1 MKIDDFLINGEFSI
15 RDALSKIDKNSY
27 GIIFAQKP
35 SGEVYGLATD
45 GDIRRSLLSGLELD
59 SQLSECLNKD
69 FYWEHADASRET
81 LIKKLDHQIRVIPLL
96 DVDMKLVG
104 VITKENLP
112 EIEERPVYARSQ
124 SPVRISFGGGG
135 SDLTHYFSDGIGAV
149 INATIS
155 FYSHATLHVRG
166 DSQIIINSL
175 DLNDTLKVDNLQE
188 LLKAPGNFGLIQAVI
203 KTVNP
208 EYGFELDLHS
218 DFPMSSGLG
227 GSAVVAATILGCF
240 NQFRKDQW
248 SLHELSE
255 LAYQAER
262 LHQGVEGGW
271 QDQYATIF
279 GGFNFI
285 EFQMDQNVVYP
296 LRIPSDNLSEL
307 EESLVLCN
315 TGIKHDS
322 GNIHK
327 DQRNQMKQKD
337 MQALVQKNVELCYKI
352 RNQLLRGSLLEF
364 GASLND
370 AWQLKRRLS
379 AEISNEHLDNI
390 YTNAITNGA
399 IGGKLLGAGGG
410 GFFLFFV
417 PPSKKH
423 HLLSHLTSAGL
434 DVKPFKFES
443 EGLKSWKVRV

>member
-1 MKIDDFLINGEFSI
+1 MKIDSFLIDSSASI
-15 RDALSKIDKNSY
+15 KEALAKIDQNSY
-27 GIIFAQKP
+27 GIIFSQKK
-35 SGEVYGLATD
+35 SGKVIGVATD
-45 GDIRRSLLSGLELD
+45 GDIRRSLIAGLGLD
-59 SQLSECLNKD
+59 DSLDHCLNTD
-69 FYWEHADASRET
+69 FYWDKQDASREA
-81 LIKKLDHQIRVIPLL
+81 LIKKLDHQIKVIPIL
-96 DVDMKLVG
+96 DNKMRLID

-112 EIEERPVYARSQ
+112 EIEERPVYARSK

-155 FYSHATLHVRG
+155 FYSHATLHIRH
-166 DSQIIINSL
+166 DSKIIINSL
-175 DLNDTLKVDNLQE
+175 DLGSTLEADNLDDCLNAKGQ
-188 LLKAPGNFGLIQAVI
+188 FGLIQAVI
-203 KTVNP
+203 KTINP
-208 EYGFELDLHS
+208 NFGFELDLNS

-227 GSAVVAATILGCF
+227 GSAVVAAAILGCF
-240 NQFRKDQW
+240 NQLRKDQW

-255 LAYQAER
+255 LAYEAER

-285 EFQMDQNVVYP
+285 EFKMDQNIVHP
-296 LRIPSDNLSEL
+296 LRIPLETLLEL

-315 TGIKHDS
+315 TKIKHDS

-327 DQRNQMKQKD
+327 DQRNQMRQSEKHQ
-337 MQALVQKNVELCYKI
+337 LVQKNVDLCYQI

-364 GASLND
+364 GKSLD
-370 AWQLKRRLS
+370 AAWQFKRELS
-379 AEISNEHLDNI
+379 SEISNKHLDKI
-390 YTNAITNGA
+390 YTNARKNGA
-399 IGGKLLGAGGG
+399 LGGKLLGAGGG

-423 HLLSHLTSAGL
+423 ILLSHLEKEGL
-434 DVKPFKFES
+434 VASPFRFES
-443 EGLKSWKVRV
+443 EGLKSWKVRL

>member
-1 MKIDDFLINGEFSI
+1 MKLDIFLIDEKSSIKEALAKIDV
-15 RDALSKIDKNSY
+15 NSH
-27 GIIFAQKP
+27 GIIFSQKR
-35 SGEVYGLATD
+35 SGEIIGVATD
-45 GDIRRSLLSGLELD
+45 GDIRRSLIAGLDLD
-59 SQLSECLNKD
+59 SQLIECINKD
-69 FYWEHADASRET
+69 FYWEHESVSRET
-81 LIKKLDHQIRVIPLL
+81 LIKKLDHNIRAIPLL
-96 DVDMKLVG
+96 DDSMKLVDI
-104 VITKENLP
+104 ITKDNLP
-112 EIEERPVYARSQ
+112 EIEERPVYARSK

-135 SDLTHYFSDGIGAV
+135 SDLTHFFSDGIGAV

-155 FYSHATLHVRG
+155 FYSHATLHIRD
-166 DSQIIINSL
+166 DSKIIINSL
-175 DLNDTLKVDNLQE
+175 DLNATLKADNLE
-188 LLKAPGNFGLIQAVI
+188 GLLKAPGDFGLIQAVI

-208 EYGFELDLHS
+208 ERGFELDLHS

-227 GSAVVAATILGCF
+227 GSAVVAAAILGCF
-240 NQFRKDQW
+240 NEFRKDEW

-262 LHQGVEGGW
+262 LHQGIEGGW

-285 EFQMDQNVVYP
+285 EFQMDQNIVYP
-296 LRIPSDNLSEL
+296 LRIPLDNLSEL

-337 MQALVQKNVELCYKI
+337 VQALVQKNVKLCYKI

-379 AEISNEHLDNI
+379 NAISNTHLDDI
-390 YTNAITNGA
+390 YTNAMSNGA

-423 HLLSHLTSAGL
+423 DLLSHLTSAGL
-434 DVKPFKFES
+434 EVKPFRFES
-443 EGLKSWKVRV
+443 EGLKSWKVRL

>member
-1 MKIDDFLINGEFSI
+1 MKLDIFLIDEKSSIKEALAKIDV
-15 RDALSKIDKNSY
+15 NSH
-27 GIIFAQKP
+27 GIIFSQKR
-35 SGEVYGLATD
+35 SGEIIGVATD
-45 GDIRRSLLSGLELD
+45 GDIRRSLIAGLDLD
-59 SQLSECLNKD
+59 SQLIECINKD
-69 FYWEHADASRET
+69 FYWEHESVSRET
-81 LIKKLDHQIRVIPLL
+81 LIKKLDHNIRAIPLL
-96 DVDMKLVG
+96 DDSMKLVDI
-104 VITKENLP
+104 ITKDNLP
-112 EIEERPVYARSQ
+112 EIEERPVYARSK

-135 SDLTHYFSDGIGAV
+135 SDLTHFFSDGIGAV

-155 FYSHATLHVRG
+155 FYSHATLHIRD
-166 DSQIIINSL
+166 DSKIIINSL
-175 DLNDTLKVDNLQE
+175 DLNATLKADNLE
-188 LLKAPGNFGLIQAVI
+188 GLLKAPGDFGLIQAVI

-208 EYGFELDLHS
+208 ERGFELDLHS

-227 GSAVVAATILGCF
+227 GSAVVAAAILGCF
-240 NQFRKDQW
+240 NEFRKDEW

-262 LHQGVEGGW
+262 LHQGIEGGW

-285 EFQMDQNVVYP
+285 EFQMDQNIVYP
-296 LRIPSDNLSEL
+296 LRIPLDNLSEL

-327 DQRNQMKQKD
+327 DQRNQMKQND
-337 MQALVQKNVELCYKI
+337 VQALVQKNVELCYKI

-364 GASLND
+364 GTSLND

-379 AEISNEHLDNI
+379 NAISNTHLDDI
-390 YTNAITNGA
+390 YTNAMSNGA

-423 HLLSHLTSAGL
+423 DLLSHLTSAGL
-434 DVKPFKFES
+434 EVKPFRFES
-443 EGLKSWKVRV
+443 EGLKSWKVRL

>member
-1 MKIDDFLINGEFSI
+1 MKIDDFLIDGEFSI

-175 DLNDTLKVDNLQE
+175 DLNDTLKADNLQE

-227 GSAVVAATILGCF
+227 GSAVVAAAILGCF

-307 EESLVLCN
+307 EESLILCN

-390 YTNAITNGA
+390 YTNAIANGA

>member
-1 MKIDDFLINGEFSI
+1 MKLDIFLIDEKSSIKEALAKIDV
-15 RDALSKIDKNSY
+15 NSH
-27 GIIFAQKP
+27 GIIFSQKR
-35 SGEVYGLATD
+35 SGEIIGVATD
-45 GDIRRSLLSGLELD
+45 GDIRRSLIAGLDLD
-59 SQLSECLNKD
+59 SQLIECINKD
-69 FYWEHADASRET
+69 FYWEHESVSRET
-81 LIKKLDHQIRVIPLL
+81 LIKKLDHNIRAIPLL
-96 DVDMKLVG
+96 DDSMKLVDI
-104 VITKENLP
+104 ITKDNLP
-112 EIEERPVYARSQ
+112 EIEERPVYARSK

-135 SDLTHYFSDGIGAV
+135 SDLTHFFSDGIGAV

-155 FYSHATLHVRG
+155 FYSHATLHIRD
-166 DSQIIINSL
+166 DSKIIINSL
-175 DLNDTLKVDNLQE
+175 DLNATLKADNLE
-188 LLKAPGNFGLIQAVI
+188 GLLKAPGDFGLIQAVI

-208 EYGFELDLHS
+208 ERGFELDLHS

-227 GSAVVAATILGCF
+227 GSAVVAAAILGCF
-240 NQFRKDQW
+240 NEFRKDEW

-262 LHQGVEGGW
+262 LHQGIEGGW

-285 EFQMDQNVVYP
+285 EFQMDQNIVYP
-296 LRIPSDNLSEL
+296 LRIPLDNLSEL

-337 MQALVQKNVELCYKI
+337 VQAVVQKNVELCYKI

-364 GASLND
+364 GTSLND

-379 AEISNEHLDNI
+379 NAISNTHLDDI
-390 YTNAITNGA
+390 YTNAMSNGA

-423 HLLSHLTSAGL
+423 DLLSHLTSAGL
-434 DVKPFKFES
+434 EVKPFRFES
-443 EGLKSWKVRV
+443 EGLKSWKVRL

>member
-1 MKIDDFLINGEFSI
+1 MKLDIFLIDEKSSIKEALAKIDV
-15 RDALSKIDKNSY
+15 NSH
-27 GIIFAQKP
+27 GIIFAQKR
-35 SGEVYGLATD
+35 SDEIIGVATD
-45 GDIRRSLLSGLELD
+45 GDIRRSLIAGLDLD
-59 SQLSECLNKD
+59 SQLIECINKD
-69 FYWEHADASRET
+69 FYWEHESVSRET
-81 LIKKLDHQIRVIPLL
+81 LIKKLDHNIRAIPLL
-96 DVDMKLVG
+96 DDSMKLVDI
-104 VITKENLP
+104 ITKDNLP
-112 EIEERPVYARSQ
+112 EIEERPVYARSK

-135 SDLTHYFSDGIGAV
+135 SDLTHFFSDGIGAV

-155 FYSHATLHVRG
+155 FYSHATLHIRD
-166 DSQIIINSL
+166 DSKIIINSL
-175 DLNDTLKVDNLQE
+175 DLNATLKADNLEE
-188 LLKAPGNFGLIQAVI
+188 LLKAPGDFGLIQAVI

-208 EYGFELDLHS
+208 ERGFELDLHS

-227 GSAVVAATILGCF
+227 GSAVVAAAILGCF
-240 NQFRKDQW
+240 NEFRKDEW

-262 LHQGVEGGW
+262 LHQGIEGGW

-285 EFQMDQNVVYP
+285 EFQMEQNIVYP
-296 LRIPSDNLSEL
+296 LRIPLDNLSEL

-337 MQALVQKNVELCYKI
+337 VQALVQKNVELCYKI
-352 RNQLLRGSLLEF
+352 RNQLLRGELLEF

-370 AWQLKRRLS
+370 SWQLKRRLS
-379 AEISNEHLDNI
+379 AEISNTHLDDI
-390 YTNAITNGA
+390 YTNAMSNGA

-423 HLLSHLTSAGL
+423 DLLSHLTSTGL
-434 DVKPFKFES
+434 EVKPFRFES
-443 EGLKSWKVRV
+443 EGLKSWKVRL

>member
-1 MKIDDFLINGEFSI
+1 MKIDIFLIDEKSSI
-15 RDALSKIDKNSY
+15 KEALAKIDVNNH
-27 GIIFAQKP
+27 GIIFSQKR
-35 SGEVYGLATD
+35 SGEIIGVATD
-45 GDIRRSLLSGLELD
+45 GDIRRSLIADLDLD
-59 SQLSECLNKD
+59 SQLIECINKD
-69 FYWEHADASRET
+69 FYWEHESVSRET
-81 LIKKLDHQIRVIPLL
+81 LIKKLDHHIRVIPLL
-96 DVDMKLVG
+96 DGDMKLVD

-112 EIEERPVYARSQ
+112 EIEERPVYARSK

-135 SDLTHYFSDGIGAV
+135 SDLTHFFSDGIGAV

-155 FYSHATLHVRG
+155 FYSHATLHIRD
-166 DSQIIINSL
+166 DSKIIINSL
-175 DLNDTLKVDNLQE
+175 DLNATLKADNLEE
-188 LLKAPGNFGLIQAVI
+188 LFKAPGDFGLIQAVI

-208 EYGFELDLHS
+208 ERGFELDLHS

-227 GSAVVAATILGCF
+227 GSAVVAAAILGCF
-240 NQFRKDQW
+240 NEFRKDEW
-248 SLHELSE
+248 SRHALSE

-262 LHQGVEGGW
+262 LHQGIEGGW

-285 EFQMDQNVVYP
+285 EFQMDQNIVYP
-296 LRIPSDNLSEL
+296 LRIPLDNLSEL

-337 MQALVQKNVELCYKI
+337 VQAVVQKNVELCYKI

-364 GASLND
+364 GTSLND

-379 AEISNEHLDNI
+379 NAISNTHLDDI
-390 YTNAITNGA
+390 YTNAMSNGA

-423 HLLSHLTSAGL
+423 DLLSHLTSAGL
-434 DVKPFKFES
+434 EVKPFSFES
-443 EGLKSWKVRV
+443 EGLKSWKVRL

>member
-1 MKIDDFLINGEFSI
+1 MNIDYFLIKGTSSI
-15 RDALSKIDKNSY
+15 KDALSKIDQNSY
-27 GIIFAQKP
+27 GIIFSQKK
-35 SGEVYGLATD
+35 SGEVYGVATD
-45 GDIRRSLLSGLELD
+45 GDIRRSLIAGLGLD
-59 SQLSECLNKD
+59 DQLDKCVNKE
-69 FYWEHADASRET
+69 FYWNNENASRET
-81 LIKKLDHQIRVIPLL
+81 LIKKLDHKIKVIPILNQKMHL
-96 DVDMKLVG
+96 ID

-112 EIEERPVYARSQ
+112 EIEERPVYARSK

-135 SDLTHYFSDGIGAV
+135 SDLTHYFSNGTGAV

-155 FYSHATLHVRG
+155 FYSHATLHIRS
-166 DSQIIINSL
+166 DSKIIIHSL
-175 DLNDTLKVDNLQE
+175 DLGATLNADSLEECLKVQG
-188 LLKAPGNFGLIQAVI
+188 KFGLIQAVI
-203 KTVNP
+203 KTIKP
-208 EYGFELDLHS
+208 GFGFELDLHS

-227 GSAVVAATILGCF
+227 GSSVVAATILGCF

-271 QDQYATIF
+271 QDQYATTF

-285 EFQMDQNVVYP
+285 EFKMDQNLIYP
-296 LRIPSDNLSEL
+296 LRIPSETLLEL

-315 TGIKHDS
+315 TGIQHDS

-327 DQRNQMKQKD
+327 NQRSQMQKKD
-337 MQALVQKNVELCYKI
+337 TQKLVKKNVELCYEI
-352 RNQLLRGSLLEF
+352 RNQLLRGELLEF
-364 GASLND
+364 GSSLND

-379 AEISNEHLDNI
+379 VEISNTHLDEI
-390 YTNAITNGA
+390 YSNAITNGA

-417 PPSKKH
+417 PPSNKH
-423 HLLSHLTSAGL
+423 HLLAHLSSAGL
-434 DVKPFKFES
+434 EVKPFRFES